1 MTDVD
6 RPSILVP
13 VRVLEGDQLETGIET
28 LLANANVVLLGY
40 HEIPEQTATGQ
51 ARMQYED
58 QAMARLTELA
68 DRFEDAGATVD
79 TRLVFTH
86 DRDQTLDR
94 IAEETGSLATLL
106 ANPAAA
112 MDDVVVFL
120 RGDLA
125 LDRIVDVT
133 GGLLTD
139 AEIGVTLFHVVG
151 TDGEDEPDGSEQA
164 ATELLARAREA
175 LIERGVDPD
184 HVRTEIRTA
193 DSPREAMGDAA
204 AEYDAVIMGESDP
217 SLVTLIFGESAE
229 QVADRFLRPVIVVR
243 RADVE

>member
-6 RPSILVP
+6 RPTILVP
-13 VRVLEGDQLETGIET
+13 VRVLEGDQLETGIER

-40 HEIPEQTATGQ
+40 HELPEQTATGQ

-58 QAMARLTELA
+58 RAQGRLSELA
-68 DRFEDAGATVD
+68 ERFADAGASVD

-94 IAEETGSLATLL
+94 IAEETGALATLL
-106 ANPAAA
+106 ANPAAT

-133 GGLLTD
+133 GGLLAD
-139 AEIGVTLFHVVG
+139 SEMGVTLTHVVG
-151 TDGEDEPDGSEQA
+151 TDGETDPAASEQA
-164 ATELLARAREA
+164 ATELLERARAE
-175 LIERGVDPD
+175 LLDRGVDPD
-184 HVRTEIRTA
+184 RVRTEIRRS
-193 DSPREAMGDAA
+193 DRPREAMAEA
-204 AEYDAVIMGESDP
+204 AEGLDAVIMGESDP
-217 SLVTLIFGESAE
+217 SLVTFIFGDSSE
-229 QVADRFLRPVIVVR
+229 QVADRFLRPVLVVR
-243 RADVE
+243 RADEE